1 MTRLLLLLKR
11 LRDETGAA
19 MIEFA
24 ISIPVLTL
32 FMWGIFQFGMILEAQ
47 AGMQNA
53 LGEAARDATIFPTP
67 SNTQIQAKITASKFG
82 LANGTWAT
90 PTIVDDAVANTKTIT
105 VSYSQ
110 PTNFIFFAGPNI
122 TFTKS
127 KVVYLSV

>member
-1 MTRLLLLLKR
+1 MMRLMLKR
-11 LRDETGAA
+11 LRDESGAA

-24 ISIPVLTL
+24 ISIPVLVL

-53 LGEAARDATIFPTP
+53 LGEAARYATIFPTP
-67 SNTQIQAKITASKFG
+67 TDTQLQAKITSSKFG
-82 LANGTWAT
+82 LANGTWST
-90 PTIVDDAVANTKTIT
+90 PTIATDAATNTKTIT
-105 VSYSQ
+105 VRYSQ
-110 PTNFIFFAGPNI
+110 PTNFIFFRGPTI

>member
-1 MTRLLLLLKR
+1 MMLRLVKR
-11 LRDETGAA
+11 LRDESGTA

-24 ISIPVLTL
+24 ISIPVLVL

-53 LGEAARDATIFPTP
+53 LGEGARYATIYPTP
-67 SNTQIQAKITASKFG
+67 TNTQIQTKITSGKFG
-82 LANGTWAT
+82 LANGTWTT
-90 PTIVDDAVANTKTIT
+90 PTITDDATAGTKLIT

-110 PTNFIFFAGPNI
+110 PTNFIFFAGPTI

-127 KVVYLSV
+127 KLVYISN

>member
-1 MTRLLLLLKR
+1 MMRHLLKR
-11 LRDETGAA
+11 LRDESGAA

-53 LGEAARDATIFPTP
+53 LGEAARYATIFPTP
-67 SNTQIQAKITASKFG
+67 TDTQIQAKITSSKFG
-82 LANGTWAT
+82 LANGTWST
-90 PTIVDDAVANTKTIT
+90 PTIVDNAATHTKTIT
-105 VSYSQ
+105 VQYSQ

>member
-1 MTRLLLLLKR
+1 MRLGVLNF
-11 LRDETGAA
+11 LRNDRGSA

-24 ISIPVLTL
+24 ISIPILTL
-32 FMWGIFQFGMILEAQ
+32 FMWGIFQFGMVLEAQ

-53 LGEAARDATIFPTP
+53 LGEGARYATIYPTP
-67 SNTQIQAKITASKFG
+67 TDTQIQTKITSGKFG
-82 LANGTWAT
+82 LGNGTWST
-90 PTIVDDAVANTKTIT
+90 PTIADDTTLHTKTIT

-110 PTNFIFFAGPNI
+110 PTNFIFFAGPTI

>member
-1 MTRLLLLLKR
+1 MMRRLFR
-11 LRDETGAA
+11 TLRDESGTA

-24 ISIPVLTL
+24 ISIPVLVL

-53 LGEAARDATIFPTP
+53 LGEGARYATIYPTP
-67 SNTQIQAKITASKFG
+67 TNTQIQSKITSGKFG
-82 LANGTWAT
+82 LANGTWST
-90 PTIVDDAVANTKTIT
+90 PTIVDDATAGTKLIT

-110 PTNFIFFAGPNI
+110 PTNFIFFAGPTI

-127 KVVYLSV
+127 KLVYISN